1 MKQIEGLENMTCS
14 QIMDTMNEIMEQAEA
29 RAASLS
35 EEIQRSYEE
44 RDTVGAKA
52 HEAAG
57 GKDLKAYKDARLHY
71 DMLTEWIAKAEA
83 ERDGLL
89 FGPLIQASDSG
100 TIKQRMNSECYD
112 ITGRAALMIRDL
124 FRQMEVIHEEM
135 KKQIRE
141 RNAVL
146 MKLNECAR
154 PKDQDGNPAA
164 PTVYRDT
171 VIGPYLRELKNLQ
184 NNVTAMFKVFSDGF
198 ENPKKHE
205 SAHSYVPKQGEG
217 YSQSWDGEKWVKKPV
232 PPAALYTGLIED

>member
-52 HEAAG
+52 HEAAE
-57 GKDLKAYKDARLHY
+57 GKNLKAYKDARLHY
-71 DMLTEWIAKAEA
+71 DMLTEWIGKAEA

-89 FGPLIQASDSG
+89 FAPLIQASDSG

-135 KKQIRE
+135 KRQIME

-164 PTVYRDT
+164 PQTYKDT
-171 VIGPYLRELKNLQ
+171 VIAPYLRELEGLQ
-184 NNVTAMFKVFSDGF
+184 SNVTAMFEIFTKGF
-198 ENPKKHE
+198 ENPNRQE
-205 SAHSYVPKQGEG
+205 PAADYIPLPGEP
-217 YSQSWDGEKWVKKPV
+217 VKKTWTGERWENV
-232 PPAALYTGLIED
+232 PARPAALYSGLIED

>member
-35 EEIQRSYEE
+35 DEIVKSYEE
-44 RDTVGAKA
+44 RDKANAKA
-52 HEAAG
+52 REAAG
-57 GKDLKAYKDARLHY
+57 CKDLKAYKDARLHY

-135 KKQIRE
+135 KRQIRE

-164 PTVYRDT
+164 PQTYKDT
-171 VIGPYLRELKNLQ
+171 IIAPYLRELKGLQ
-184 NNVTAMFKVFSDGF
+184 SNVTAMFEIFTKGF

-205 SAHSYVPKQGEG
+205 PTHNYVPKQGEG
-217 YSQSWDGEKWVKKPV
+217 YSQSWDGEKWVKKPAG
-232 PPAALYTGLIED
+232 PAALYTGLIED

>member
-35 EEIQRSYEE
+35 DEIMKSYEE
-44 RDTVGAKA
+44 RDKADAKA
-52 HEAAG
+52 REAAG

-71 DMLTEWIAKAEA
+71 DMLTEWIGKAEA

-89 FGPLIQASDSG
+89 YGPLIQASDSG

-124 FRQMEVIHEEM
+124 VGQMEVVHEEM
-135 KKQIRE
+135 KRQIRE

-171 VIGPYLRELKNLQ
+171 VIGPYLQELKNLQ
-184 NNVTAMFKVFSDGF
+184 SNVTAMFEIFTKGF
-198 ENPKKHE
+198 ESPNRQEPAEDYIPLPGKR
-205 SAHSYVPKQGEG
+205 
-217 YSQSWDGEKWVKKPV
+217 VKKIWTGERWENV
-232 PPAALYTGLIED
+232 PAPAAALYTGLIED